1 LCELKLCE
9 SKLSITK
16 NAEGIMEETID
27 LSKLFA
33 ILKKNMRYLIILP
46 IFFLVL
52 SMVMTF
58 LFMTPKYSSSTQV
71 LVNQKETDSQ
81 MMAQQVQSDLQ
92 LVNTYSEIIKSPR
105 ILDKVSKN
113 LKGKYSSEEI
123 AGMLTVSNQAES
135 QILNIAVENESREAA
150 GKVANEIANV
160 FSKDVNKIMN
170 VDNVSILSKADN
182 NGNKVSPKQL
192 INAVVGVFLGLI
204 VALIIIFLK
213 EILDKRI
220 KTEEDVE
227 ELLDLPV
234 LGTIQDFSK

>member
-1 LCELKLCE
+1 MYNIVVLNKKMED
-9 SKLSITK
+9 
-16 NAEGIMEETID
+16 IMEETID
-27 LSKLFA
+27 LSKLFS
-33 ILKKNMRYLIILP
+33 ILKKNMKYLIIIP
-46 IFFLVL
+46 IVFLVL
-52 SMVMTF
+52 SMVVTF
-58 LFMTPKYSSSTQV
+58 LFITPKYSSSTQV

-81 MMAQQVQSDLQ
+81 MMSQQVQSDLQ

-113 LKGKYSSEEI
+113 LKGKYSSNEI
-123 AGMLTVSNQAES
+123 LGMLTVSNQAES

-150 GKVANEIANV
+150 DKVANEIANV
-160 FSKDVNKIMN
+160 FSKDVSKIMN
-170 VDNVSILSKADN
+170 VDNVSILSKADH
-182 NGNKVSPKQL
+182 NGNKVSPQPL

-204 VALIIIFLK
+204 IALIIIFFK

-220 KTEEDVE
+220 KTEEDVK

>member
-1 LCELKLCE
+1 
-9 SKLSITK
+9 
-16 NAEGIMEETID
+16 TID
-27 LSKLFA
+27 LSKLFG
-33 ILKKNMRYLIILP
+33 ILKKNIKYIIILP
-46 IFFLVL
+46 IVFLIL
-52 SMVMTF
+52 SMVITF
-58 LFMTPKYSSSTQV
+58 VFMTPKYSTSTQV

-81 MMAQQVQSDLQ
+81 MIAQQVQSDLQ

-113 LKGKYSSEEI
+113 LKGKYSSGEI
-123 AGMLTVSNQAES
+123 AGMLTVTNQAES
-135 QILNIAVENESREAA
+135 QILNITVENESRENA

-160 FSKDVNKIMN
+160 FSKEASKIMK

-182 NGNKVSPKQL
+182 NGSKVSPKPL

-204 VALIIIFLK
+204 IALIIIFLK

-227 ELLDLPV
+227 EQLSIPV
-234 LGTIQDFSK
+234 LGTIQRFDQ

>member
-1 LCELKLCE
+1 
-9 SKLSITK
+9 
-16 NAEGIMEETID
+16 MEETID

-33 ILKKNMRYLIILP
+33 ILKKNMKYLIILP
-46 IFFLVL
+46 IVFLVL

-81 MMAQQVQSDLQ
+81 MISQQVQSDLQ

-113 LKGKYSSEEI
+113 LKGKYSSNEI
-123 AGMLTVSNQAES
+123 SGMLTVSNQAES

-150 GKVANEIANV
+150 GKIANEIANV
-160 FSKDVNKIMN
+160 FSKDVSKIMK
-170 VDNVSILSKADN
+170 VDNVSILSKADH
-182 NGNKVSPKQL
+182 NGNKVSPKPL

>member
-1 LCELKLCE
+1 
-9 SKLSITK
+9 
-16 NAEGIMEETID
+16 MEETID
-27 LSKLFA
+27 LNKLFG
-33 ILKKNMRYLIILP
+33 ILKKNIKYLIILP
-46 IFFLVL
+46 IVFLVL

-71 LVNQKETDSQ
+71 LVNQKETDSE

-113 LKGKYSSEEI
+113 LKGKYSSKEI
-123 AGMLTVSNQAES
+123 EGMLTVSNQAES
-135 QILNIAVENESREAA
+135 QILNITVENESREAA

-160 FSKDVNKIMN
+160 FSNDVNKIMN

-182 NGNKVSPKQL
+182 NGNKASPKPL
-192 INAVVGVFLGLI
+192 TNAVVGVFLGLI
-204 VALIIIFLK
+204 VALVIIFLK